1 MNDFDYLGENHHY
14 FDGACQTLRPRVVMD
29 VMNEYFTQY
38 NSCGERVKYAWGRKV
53 DEKVAESRE
62 AVIDLLK
69 LRKRDYFVSFTLN
82 TTYGLNLLLSQL
94 ELPISRI
101 ITTEIEHNSVFLSTI
116 AFAKRTGVERIILPR
131 EIDGSISLENNFSD
145 SLVVVNAVS
154 NIDGRRLENVAKLVK
169 QIKKQGG
176 FVILDAAQA
185 IGSNFELLQKVPAD
199 AIVFSAHKAY
209 SASLGVMI
217 VRRDLTRFIK
227 TSFVGGGMV
236 SGVTADDFEMLD
248 GDHIHAI
255 FEPGLQAWAE
265 IIALKPALE
274 WLKKAKKSSRIT
286 EFSQEIFDFLKE
298 QKDVVVLNEKSSPV
312 ISFYHKDLDAHLIAQ
327 ALSQEGIMVRSG
339 YFCCHYYLKEVKNY
353 PHLVRISLGLHN
365 TKEDIVKLRQ
375 VLERILG

>member
-14 FDGACQTLRPRVVMD
+14 FDGACQTLRPRIVMD
-29 VMNEYFTQY
+29 TMNEYFTQY

-62 AVIDLLK
+62 AVLDLLK

-116 AFAKRTGVERIILPR
+116 AFAKRTGAERIILPR
-131 EIDGSISLENNFSD
+131 EIDGSISLENDFSD

-154 NIDGRRLENVAKLVK
+154 NIDGRRLENVTKLVK

-185 IGSNFELLQKVPAD
+185 IGSNFEFLQKVPAD

-217 VRRDLTRFIK
+217 VRRDLTRFIN

-248 GDHIHAI
+248 GDHIHSI

-327 ALSQEGIMVRSG
+327 ALSQEGVMVRSG

-353 PHLVRISLGLHN
+353 PHLVRISLGFHN
-365 TKEDIVKLRQ
+365 TKEDIVKLKQ